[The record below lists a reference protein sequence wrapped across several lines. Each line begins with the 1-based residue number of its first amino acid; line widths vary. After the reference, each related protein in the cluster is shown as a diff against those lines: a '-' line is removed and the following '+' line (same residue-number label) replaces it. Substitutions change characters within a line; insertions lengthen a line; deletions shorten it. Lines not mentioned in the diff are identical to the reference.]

1 MILDDHIHQLLW
13 LFIPKTCILNL
24 GLNPSTDKA
33 LMYHANCN
41 RPDIAFANTCKP
53 K

>member
-13 LFIPKTCILNL
+13 LFILKTCTLAL

-33 LMYHANCN
+33 LMYHANYN
-41 RPDIAFANTCKP
+41 KPDITFVDTCKP

>member
-13 LFIPKTCILNL
+13 LFIPKTCILTL
-24 GLNPSTDKA
+24 GLNPSTDKE
-33 LMYHANCN
+33 LMYYTSCN
-41 RPDIAFANTCKP
+41 RSDIAFANTCKP